1 MSFYEGNLHGVTI
14 FFSSTIICAFW
25 TPHFFSWNQ
34 QQAFFMKKLYQRKSN
49 MARATLHHHRQ
60 NMIVRSKS
68 LRVLQCQIYVKDI
81 ARKKVGF
88 SKLEFIRGWWSD
100 YFKALKIL
108 LTIIFKLRRRPLR
121 HARTSLVLKLH
132 SQSDSDFIK
141 RRRGRSCCSN
151 GL

>member
-1 MSFYEGNLHGVTI
+1 MCRFMKAICMESR

-49 MARATLHHHRQ
+49 MARATLHHRQ

-68 LRVLQCQIYVKDI
+68 PRVFQCQIYVKDI

-88 SKLEFIRGWWSD
+88 CKLEFIRGWWSD

-108 LTIIFKLRRRPLR
+108 LTIIFKSRRRPLR